1 MKHTLES
8 VNSKEPIARFQI
20 TALNLAEDR
29 IAYFIGGRLMAVWR
43 ADEDSLSR
51 SECLGKSIT
60 DFVILDYDPSF
71 ERGYE
76 KCHWKDDLAYVLTE
90 AGVSKNT
97 IDLWKSDFGLLD
109 KASTE
114 QELIKLF
121 VPEASTEKE

>member
-60 DFVILDYDPSF
+60 DFVILEYSY
-71 ERGYE
+71 EMGYE
-76 KCHWKDDLAYVLTE
+76 EWNWKDDLAYVLTE

-121 VPEASTEKE
+121 APEASTEKE